1 MKERSI
7 RGILLEVFSI
17 VLGVLLALAVSEWQQ
32 DREKDELAANALANV
47 HNELRANQ
55 ELLSALHAS
64 NKKTI
69 ELAAVEAAGDAE
81 VDESLQFTPGV
92 QVRATAW
99 NALQS
104 SGVSNHVDYDVLL
117 DLSGVYSVQ
126 AVYRQTGTQLVDA
139 SMSIAAMATV
149 SKTELDNR
157 VFQQQFMPYFT
168 MMLAME
174 EALLQAYAETLESL
188 EAVVAE

>member
-7 RGILLEVFSI
+7 REVLLEVFSI

-47 HNELRANQ
+47 HNELLANQ

-64 NKKTI
+64 NQKTI
-69 ELAAVEAAGDAE
+69 ELAAIEAAGDAE
-81 VDESLQFTPGV
+81 VDENLQFTPGV

-188 EAVVAE
+188 EVLVAQ

>member
-7 RGILLEVFSI
+7 RGVLLEVFSI

-188 EAVVAE
+188 EVVVAQ